1 MRNAFKIIL
10 IASIVFSFLA
20 CASKEEVDPIK
31 ELFKEDKSLIP
42 INTKELKEV
51 K

>member
-1 MRNAFKIIL
+1 MKNIL
-10 IASIVFSFLA
+10 GIFLSIGIALSFIA
-20 CASKEEVDPIK
+20 CASKEADPLK
-31 ELFKEDKSLIP
+31 ELFKDDKSLIP